1 MPERILVVDD
11 EIDLCEI
18 LKFNLENLGYIV
30 DVAGSAEE
38 ALTLELSRYH
48 LFLLD
53 VMMEGMSGFSL
64 GARLKKDPLTAHIP
78 IIFVTAKGAEND
90 TLTGFS
96 IGADDY
102 IHKPFRLSEV
112 AARVKAVLRRTQH
125 FAAHGQL
132 EECAETIVYEDLH
145 LDLKDRRA
153 TISGEDLT
161 LTRKEYEMLL
171 LLLRHPGHIFS
182 REEILEKVWPE
193 DVLVLERSVDVNIA
207 RLRKKLKGYAD
218 CIVSR
223 SGYGYMFRDIKSSE

>member
-18 LKFNLENLGYIV
+18 LKYNLENLGYIV

-78 IIFVTAKGAEND
+78 IIFVTAKGTEND

-102 IHKPFRLSEV
+102 IYKPFRLSEV
-112 AARVKAVLRRTQH
+112 AARVKAVLRRTQQ
-125 FAAHGQL
+125 FASHGKL

-223 SGYGYMFRDIKSSE
+223 SGYGYMFRDVKGSE